1 MRLDIAESV
10 GETIVKLLR
19 PHCEKIEIVGS
30 VRRRKPACHDI
41 DIVLIPGPDAWALN
55 AALKRIGRQKTSG
68 EKMRQ
73 FITAAGGAQVDIYF
87 ATPET
92 WATLLL
98 IRTGS
103 KESNIRLCTAAGARG
118 WKLCATGSGLF
129 DEHGERI
136 AGDTEES
143 IFIKLGMAYVPPE
156 RRD

>member
-1 MRLDIAESV
+1 M
-10 GETIVKLLR
+10 
-19 PHCEKIEIVGS
+19 
-30 VRRRKPACHDI
+30 HDI
-41 DIVLIPGPDAWALN
+41 DIVLIVKDAWGLN
-55 AALKRIGRQKTSG
+55 AALKKIGRQKTSG
-68 EKMRQ
+68 EKMSQ
-73 FITAAGGAQVDIYF
+73 FITAGGAQVDIYF

>member
-1 MRLDIAESV
+1 LRLEIAESV
-10 GETIVKLLR
+10 AQAIIKLLE
-19 PHCEKIEIVGS
+19 PYCEKIQIAGS
-30 VRRRKPACHDI
+30 IRRRKPECHDV
-41 DIVLIPGPDAWALN
+41 DIVLIPGNDAWGLN
-55 AALKRIGRQKTSG
+55 IALKRIGRQKTSG
-68 EKMRQ
+68 EKMSQ
-73 FITAAGGAQVDIYF
+73 FITAGGHQVDIYF

-103 KESNIRLCTAAGARG
+103 KEHNIRLCSAARARG
-118 WKLCATGSGLF
+118 WKLCASGNGLF
-129 DEHGERI
+129 DENGERI

>member
-1 MRLDIAESV
+1 MRLEIAESV
-10 GETIVKLLR
+10 AQTIAKLLE
-19 PHCEKIEIVGS
+19 PYCEKIQIAGS
-30 VRRRKPACHDI
+30 IRRRKPACHDI
-41 DIVLIPGPDAWALN
+41 DIVLIPKDLWGLS
-55 AALKRIGRQKTSG
+55 AALKMIGKQLKGG
-68 EKMRQ
+68 EKMSQ
-73 FITAAGGAQVDIYF
+73 FITAGGHQVDIYF
-87 ATPET
+87 ATLET

-103 KESNIRLCTAAGARG
+103 KESNIRLCTAARARG
-118 WKLCATGSGLF
+118 WKLCASGNGLF